1 MAPRSLKIVAAE
13 MVAKMECLWK
23 PAQSGKTRT
32 IQDIIRKEKGVQ
44 EHLNIII
51 CSKNRLL
58 VSQLEKRM
66 NDDLYAV
73 IDDEEVGS
81 VQTEETIADDVVV
94 GGVYSWMSGTK
105 RTNISVRDLAWR
117 ISRNE
122 VSMVVCCSHKA
133 RFQYLRALLNE
144 LETSPFFKKPVNV
157 WIDEADAS
165 VKLWTKSEFDFVKY
179 DCVRKVTLVSATFD
193 EVFKFY
199 DRIRVKAFPE
209 THPECY
215 RGLKDCRIEV
225 EKNGMSPAAYLASV
239 LEKHPELAQPRSR
252 LFAPGAVTVDSH
264 NEVAD
269 VLTHY
274 GFAFL
279 ILNGKEKAFWLPDGT
294 RHPVELSADGDELSR
309 ILAEKYAELGLERY
323 PFAVT
328 GHLCLSRGITFQS
341 RDFLFDYGVLPNIPD
356 AASAYQCVA
365 RVLGNVAS
373 FSDIK
378 PVIYM
383 SEEMKVATTRQER
396 IAVNLA
402 RLVHEHEWASVG
414 LEEVERASY
423 DKEEDYLAAKVASK
437 DKFADDEFEC
447 TWGKDGTEIFN
458 TLEEAKAAGWG
469 KKGGLG
475 KDDRGFYNNR
485 YNAKSGIPMTREE
498 YEIVRNGKKAMLAR
512 PRGNEESQVN
522 IVFYEDITDL
532 TTARFAFKWVKRKV
546 PVPDPGAVGPT
557 AAGGVDA

>member
-1 MAPRSLKIVAAE
+1 MPRTLKSVASE
-13 MVAKMECLWK
+13 MVSKMECLWK

-32 IQDIIRKEKGVQ
+32 IQEMIRADDGMRK
-44 EHLNIII
+44 HLNVVI

-66 NDDLYAV
+66 TGDLYAV
-73 IDDEEVGS
+73 LDDTLSTES
-81 VQTEETIADDVVV
+81 EETVADDAVV

-117 ISRNE
+117 IFRNE

-133 RFQYLRALLNE
+133 RFRYLRALLDE
-144 LETSPFFKKPVNV
+144 LEAASFPKPVNV

-165 VKLWTKSEFDFVKY
+165 VKLWTKPEFDFAKY
-179 DCVRKVTLVSATFD
+179 KCVRKVTLVSATFD

-215 RGLKDCRIEV
+215 RGLKDCEIKA
-225 EKNGMSPAAYLASV
+225 EKNGLSPADYLASI
-239 LEKHPELAQPRSR
+239 LEKHPELTEPRTR
-252 LFAPGAVTVDSH
+252 LFAPGAITVDSH
-264 NEVAD
+264 NRVAD
-269 VLTHY
+269 VLVHY

-279 ILNGKEKAFWLPDGT
+279 ILNGREKAFCLPDGT
-294 RHPVELSADGDELSR
+294 RHEVVLSADGDELSR
-309 ILAEKYAELGLERY
+309 IVAEKYVELGLERY

-341 RDFLFDYGVLPNIPD
+341 RDFLFDYGVLPDIPD

-365 RVLGNVAS
+365 RVLGNVGS

-383 SEEMKVATTRQER
+383 SDKMEEATTRQER

-402 RLVHEHEWASVG
+402 RLVHENEWADVG
-414 LEEVERASY
+414 KEEVERASFNS
-423 DKEEDYLAAKVASK
+423 EEEYLASRAAVPHESVSHLEE
-437 DKFADDEFEC
+437 FADMHSLCARWES
-447 TWGKDGTEIFN
+447 I
-458 TLEEAKAAGWG
+458 LKAAGKPAQRKPRSPNWDETGNCYSCSVGEKSGKQMASTIREKFPEGSGTANWG
-469 KKGGLG
+469 SGITE
-475 KDDRGFYNNR
+475 
-485 YNAKSGIPMTREE
+485 AKSGE
-498 YEIVRNGKKAMLAR
+498 YVQRVYAGYNDDGSVVFFLRWAVKA
-512 PRGNEESQVN
+512 
-522 IVFYEDITDL
+522 
-532 TTARFAFKWVKRKV
+532 
-546 PVPDPGAVGPT
+546 
-557 AAGGVDA
+557 

>member
-1 MAPRSLKIVAAE
+1 
-13 MVAKMECLWK
+13 MVSKMECLWK

-32 IQDIIRKEKGVQ
+32 IQEMIRADDGMRK
-44 EHLNIII
+44 HLNVVI

-66 NDDLYAV
+66 TGDLYAV
-73 IDDEEVGS
+73 LDDTLSTES
-81 VQTEETIADDVVV
+81 EETVADDAVV

-117 ISRNE
+117 IFRNE

-133 RFQYLRALLNE
+133 RFRYLRALLDE
-144 LETSPFFKKPVNV
+144 LEAASFPKPVNV

-165 VKLWTKSEFDFVKY
+165 VKLWTKPEFDFARYK
-179 DCVRKVTLVSATFD
+179 CVRKVTLVSATFD

-215 RGLKDCRIEV
+215 RGLKDCEIKV
-225 EKNGMSPAAYLASV
+225 EKNGLSPADYLASI
-239 LEKHPELAQPRSR
+239 LEKHPELTEPRTR
-252 LFAPGAVTVDSH
+252 LFAPGAITVDSH
-264 NEVAD
+264 NRVAD
-269 VLTHY
+269 VLVHY

-279 ILNGKEKAFWLPDGT
+279 ILNGKEKAFCLPDGT
-294 RHPVELSADGDELSR
+294 RHEVVLSADGDELSR
-309 ILAEKYAELGLERY
+309 IVAEKYVELGLERY

-341 RDFLFDYGVLPNIPD
+341 RDFLFDYGVLPDIPD

-365 RVLGNVAS
+365 RVLGNVGS

-383 SEEMKVATTRQER
+383 SDKMEEATTRQER

-402 RLVHEHEWASVG
+402 RLVHENEWADVG
-414 LEEVERASY
+414 EEEVA
-423 DKEEDYLAAKVASK
+423 LAAGDVPKPRGPPVL
-437 DKFADDEFEC
+437 FAPRP
-447 TWGKDGTEIFN
+447 DGSGEVCVFSSHID
-458 TLEEAKAAGWG
+458 AKAWTGSNLRKKGAVFHPCDAAGEKTARTHFRYRGESRLIESVEDTLASGDLGWG
-469 KKGGLG
+469 QS
-475 KDDRGFYNNR
+475 D
-485 YNAKSGIPMTREE
+485 NAEADTGSPRIMPVLDGDGIGW
-498 YEIVRNGKKAMLAR
+498 IV
-512 PRGNEESQVN
+512 
-522 IVFYEDITDL
+522 VFKPHY
-532 TTARFAFKWVKRKV
+532 RR
-546 PVPDPGAVGPT
+546 
-557 AAGGVDA
+557 